1 MTTII
6 IIGMGVFL
14 TIALYKVNELSARE
28 EELQD
33 QVNKLNRDIW
43 DLQTENLSIRS
54 KIAEANDRAKTWELH
69 ANDLIQSRKNA
80 ESTGRKGINK

>member
-6 IIGMGVFL
+6 ILGLALFL
-14 TIALYKVNELSARE
+14 AIALFKVNALSTRE

-33 QVNKLNRDIW
+33 QVNKLNRELW

-54 KIAEANDRAKTWELH
+54 QIQSANDRAKTWELH

-80 ESTGRKGINK
+80 KSSGGKGIN

>member
-6 IIGMGVFL
+6 IIGLALFL
-14 TIALYKVNELSARE
+14 AIALFKVNALSTRE

-33 QVNKLNRDIW
+33 QVNKLNREMW

-69 ANDLIQSRKNA
+69 ANDLIESRKNA
-80 ESTGRKGINK
+80 ESSGRKGIN

>member
-6 IIGMGVFL
+6 ILGLALFL
-14 TIALYKVNELSARE
+14 AIALFKVNALSTRE

-43 DLQTENLSIRS
+43 DLQAENLSIRS

-80 ESTGRKGINK
+80 QSTDRKGIN